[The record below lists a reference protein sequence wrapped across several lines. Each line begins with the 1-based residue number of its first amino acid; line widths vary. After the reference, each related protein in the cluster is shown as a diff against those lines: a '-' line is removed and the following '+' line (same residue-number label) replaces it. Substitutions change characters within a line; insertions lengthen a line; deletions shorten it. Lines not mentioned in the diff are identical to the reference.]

1 MHIVDSAY
9 AARCLCGAAVTA
21 PAAYS
26 MLHRTG
32 LQTYYVLAE
41 NIDAC
46 ERCVAIAE
54 SRGAREAFVSPEGNS
69 R

>member
-1 MHIVDSAY
+1 MHILESTTAK
-9 AARCLCGAAVTA
+9 RCLCGAAVA
-21 PAAYS
+21 CPAAYS
-26 MLHRTG
+26 VFHRTG

-41 NIDAC
+41 NIEAC
-46 ERCVAIAE
+46 ERCVAIAD